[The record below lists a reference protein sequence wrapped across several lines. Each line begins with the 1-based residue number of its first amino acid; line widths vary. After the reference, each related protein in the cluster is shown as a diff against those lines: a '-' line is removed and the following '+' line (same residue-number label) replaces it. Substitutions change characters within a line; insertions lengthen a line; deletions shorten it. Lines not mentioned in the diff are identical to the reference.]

1 MSGPSNFLRRVNAE
15 LQHHKLP
22 SFRIINP
29 HPGRLKDLYNNDVVK
44 VGRLDG
50 TVFYKLTSINL
61 YNLIRQRRERR
72 IELIKS
78 IPDFMTLS
86 LNGPINSYLNRASGK
101 ILQKADIIIFQSELS
116 RKMHQR
122 FFGDAKQQSYVI
134 LNGVPVEIFNPDV
147 KSVSL
152 EGSPRLAITAS
163 FRLHKRLQNAI
174 KLTNNLRKKLPS
186 ITLHVMGVIDDLTKE
201 LIQSLDLSS
210 CIFHGHVSSSTLPSI
225 YVGCDLGLSPSLFDP
240 CPNSVVEM
248 VSCGLP
254 VLTTSASGAAEIIKN
269 PELIITEDLDFDFM
283 ELQTAEAISE
293 IDIPAWSEAV
303 VSALDNRI
311 ELSHSMLRRV
321 EEEIDIKIVAE
332 RYAKAINGH

>member
-29 HPGRLKDLYNNDVVK
+29 HPGQLKDLYNNDVVK

-50 TVFYKLTSINL
+50 TVYYKLTSINL
-61 YNLIRQRRERR
+61 YNLIRQRREHR

-78 IPDFMTLS
+78 IPDPITLS

-116 RKMHQR
+116 REMHQR

-152 EGSPRLAITAS
+152 EGSPRLVITAS

-174 KLTNNLRKKLPS
+174 DLINNLRKKLPS
-186 ITLHVMGVIDDLTKE
+186 ITLHVIGVMDNLTKE

-210 CIFHGHVSSSTLPSI
+210 CIFHGHVSSSRLPSI
-225 YVGCDLGLSPSLFDP
+225 YAACDLGLSPSLFDP

-283 ELQTAEAISE
+283 ELQTAEAIPL

-311 ELSHSMLRRV
+311 KLSHSMLRRV